1 MDKESVKKI
10 IEAGVLAPSG
20 GNSQPW
26 RFEVDGSKVYVWAL
40 PERDHAIL
48 NFRYRGTWIAHGA
61 LLENMITAAS
71 KTGFLASVKI
81 FPRPEEPNLT
91 FEINFEKIFPN
102 PEPFYEAIFK
112 RCTNRKIYNT
122 TPLSKNQKEDLS
134 RLGGDFLKLIEDPVQ
149 IKILAEAVSAN
160 EIVMLENKVL
170 HKLFFQEIVWTD
182 KEELQKKTGLY
193 LRTMEIPPPAQVMLR
208 LFKRWPIMKFANKLG
223 AARKIA
229 ADNAKNY
236 AAVAAM
242 CVIVVNDSDNN
253 FIEAG
258 RIIER
263 LWLYAT
269 AANLKFHLITG
280 VPFLWQGINSGKT
293 SSIFSKEHIDFIKKA
308 YQDIV
313 EVSGSDGKIP
323 VAIFRIGEDG
333 EPSARSSRLPPNIK
347 FKNGI

>member
-10 IEAGVLAPSG
+10 IEAGILAPSG

-26 RFEVDGSKVYVWAL
+26 RFEVDGSRVYVWAL

-61 LLENMITAAS
+61 FLENMIIAAS
-71 KTGFLASVKI
+71 KIGFLAIAKI

-91 FEINFEKIFPN
+91 FEINFEKTSPKH
-102 PEPFYEAIFK
+102 EPFYEAIFK
-112 RCTNRKIYNT
+112 RATNRKIYNT
-122 TPLSKNQKEDLS
+122 TPLSKHQKEDLL
-134 RLGGDFLKLIEDPVQ
+134 RLGSNFLKLIEDPVK
-149 IKILAEAVSAN
+149 IKTLAEAVSVN

-170 HKLFFQEIVWTD
+170 HKLFFKEIVWTD
-182 KEELQKKTGLY
+182 KEELRKKAGLY
-193 LRTMEIPPPAQVMLR
+193 LRTMEIPPPAQIMLR
-208 LFKRWPIMKFANKLG
+208 FFKHWPIMKFANKLG
-223 AARKIA
+223 VARKIA

-236 AAVAAM
+236 AKVAA
-242 CVIVVNDSDNN
+242 IGIISVNDSNAD

-258 RIIER
+258 RVIEK

-269 AANLKFHLITG
+269 AVNLKFHLITG

-293 SSIFSKEHIDFIKKA
+293 SDIFSNEHIDFIKQA

-313 EVSGSDGKIP
+313 EVSGSNGKMP

-333 EPSARSSRLPPNIK
+333 EPSARSSRLPPDIK